1 MLRDLLAESSE
12 EDVRAYGD
20 STTAILADLGI
31 KKHSNE
37 EIAVLQSV
45 LNQLSGL
52 YAVMPSNMQGSFLE
66 MNSQFDIDPEF
77 NMMNEMSTDMSQKN
91 YYAPKKFAVSTQDD
105 PVAPTEEA
113 LDAEED
119 ALEGVRDTYGEGY
132 VDYESDV
139 AARTDVGDDH
149 VDDKTDDMEL
159 RDLNAGQRTGYA
171 ALQQQILDMLDE
183 LVEHLEES
191 MQRMMDD
198 EIAASA
204 AFADWKILTENEEVV
219 LAQDREKEVAAVADF

>member
-1 MLRDLLAESSE
+1 
-12 EDVRAYGD
+12 
-20 STTAILADLGI
+20 
-31 KKHSNE
+31 
-37 EIAVLQSV
+37 
-45 LNQLSGL
+45 
-52 YAVMPSNMQGSFLE
+52 
-66 MNSQFDIDPEF
+66 
-77 NMMNEMSTDMSQKN
+77 
-91 YYAPKKFAVSTQDD
+91 
-105 PVAPTEEA
+105 
-113 LDAEED
+113 
-119 ALEGVRDTYGEGY
+119 
-132 VDYESDV
+132 
-139 AARTDVGDDH
+139 
-149 VDDKTDDMEL
+149 MEL